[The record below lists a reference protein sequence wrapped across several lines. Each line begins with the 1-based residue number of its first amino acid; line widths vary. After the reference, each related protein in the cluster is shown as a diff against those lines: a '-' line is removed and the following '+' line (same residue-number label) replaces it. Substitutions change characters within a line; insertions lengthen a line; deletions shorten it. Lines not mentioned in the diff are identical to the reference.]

1 MQETYG
7 FYLFKKT
14 IIKYATILPM
24 NSTKKLQELF
34 LKFPGIGPKQAARFV
49 YFLLRENADYK
60 NELAQNIEYLKNTAH
75 VCKQC
80 LRIFGETNY
89 YQQKDICE
97 ICHDDNRDGK
107 SLMILIKE
115 LDIDAVERTN
125 LYHGKYFV
133 LGSTLPFLNSQKPSA
148 ILNIR
153 ELVKLISENLNSQNL
168 NSKNIT
174 KDTTKNTI
182 KNVGEKENINST
194 EKISEII
201 FAIPASDEGEHT
213 IDYLKKTLAQIVG
226 IQKIKMSTLA
236 RGLSTGLDLEYVDKN
251 TFNQAFQ
258 HRE

>member
-1 MQETYG
+1 
-7 FYLFKKT
+7 
-14 IIKYATILPM
+14 M
-24 NSTKKLQELF
+24 NPTKKLQELF

-49 YFLLRENADYK
+49 YFLLRESADYK

-75 VCKQC
+75 VCNKC

-89 YQQKDICE
+89 YQEKDICE
-97 ICHDDNRDGK
+97 ICHDSNRDGK
-107 SLMILIKE
+107 YLMILIKE
-115 LDIDAVERTN
+115 LDIDAIEKTN

-133 LGSTLPFLNSQKPSA
+133 LGSTLPFLNSQKPSE
-148 ILNIR
+148 ILNVR
-153 ELVKLISENLNSQNL
+153 ELVKLISENLNSQNP
-168 NSKNIT
+168 NSKN
-174 KDTTKNTI
+174 NT
-182 KNVGEKENINST
+182 T

-201 FAIPASDEGEHT
+201 FAIPATDEGEHT